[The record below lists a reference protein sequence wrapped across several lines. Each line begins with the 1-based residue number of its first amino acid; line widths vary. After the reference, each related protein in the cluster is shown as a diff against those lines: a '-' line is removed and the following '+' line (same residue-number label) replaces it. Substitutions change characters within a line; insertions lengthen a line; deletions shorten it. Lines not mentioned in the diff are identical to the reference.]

1 MKITI
6 EIRSEGGPIDTTVEF
21 AKRASHKVLETITV
35 LRKHIV
41 KALAV
46 PPPVL
51 PKPSP
56 KADEIAAG

>member
-6 EIRSEGGPIDTTVEF
+6 DIRSEGGPIDTTVEF
-21 AKRASHKVLETITV
+21 AKRAAHKVLETVTV

-51 PKPSP
+51 PKRPL
-56 KADEIAAG
+56 KADEITA